1 MYPEYAGS
9 GLAKRLAQVLNFVT
23 VCSPTP
29 HPEFLRRTIK
39 GSSES
44 HKGGGLELPATHG
57 PTPDDYQIQNPQS
70 AALSRSLAEAIA
82 PVFLLLNTTRN
93 PHLPLSTTPR
103 SQFRALFLAL

>member
-70 AALSRSLAEAIA
+70 AALSRSLAAA
-82 PVFLLLNTTRN
+82 MPQFFSSST
-93 PHLPLSTTPR
+93 PHGTHTSPSPPPLGHSFEPC
-103 SQFRALFLAL
+103 F